1 MPRLHALRGSHA
13 IRPGDLPDLPSVFD
27 PVPLREGGDAMARAV
42 ALATER
48 GAGTLAWVRSA
59 ARAEAAVVLEPEL
72 PLAAARLAF
81 LTAANAL
88 ADALAADGPPEI
100 PVEFDWPGTL
110 RVNGAACGMLRLA
123 APPGCAE
130 AETPAWL
137 VVGMEARLTLTL
149 AQEPGEVPDLTGLAE
164 EGWEGLTAAEL
175 TAGWARHLM
184 AGLDDWQA
192 RGPRRLTER
201 FLARLADARDVV
213 GLRRG
218 IDPATGDLV
227 LDRDG
232 VRTSRSL
239 REALA

>member
-1 MPRLHALRGSHA
+1 MP
-13 IRPGDLPDLPSVFD
+13 IIVPDLPDLPPVFD

-42 ALATER
+42 ALAPER
-48 GAGTLAWVRSA
+48 GAGTLAWVRSSG
-59 ARAEAAVVLEPEL
+59 RAEAAVVLEPEL

-81 LTAANAL
+81 LAAANAL

-100 PVEFDWPGTL
+100 PVEFAWPGAL
-110 RVNGAACGMLRLA
+110 RVNGAACGAVRLA

-130 AETPAWL
+130 DEVPAWL
-137 VVGMEARLTLTL
+137 VVGIEARITL
-149 AQEPGEVPDLTGLAE
+149 AHGQEPGLVPDLTGLAE

-192 RGPRRLTER
+192 RGPRRLSER
-201 FLARLADARDVV
+201 FLARLTDERDVP
-213 GLRRG
+213 GQRRG
-218 IDPATGDLV
+218 IDPGTGDLV

-232 VRTSRSL
+232 VRNSLSL

>member
-1 MPRLHALRGSHA
+1 MPTLT
-13 IRPGDLPDLPSVFD
+13 PDLPDLPSVFD

-42 ALATER
+42 ALAAER

-59 ARAEAAVVLEPEL
+59 GRAEAAVVLEPEM

-81 LTAANAL
+81 LAAANAL

-100 PVEFDWPGTL
+100 PVEFAWPGTL
-110 RVNGAACGMLRLA
+110 RVNGAACGLLRLA
-123 APPGCAE
+123 APPGCVE
-130 AETPAWL
+130 AEIPAWL
-137 VVGMEARLTLTL
+137 VVGMEARISLTQR
-149 AQEPGEVPDLTGLAE
+149 QEPGETPDRTGLAE

-192 RGPRRLTER
+192 KGPRRLSEH
-201 FLARLADARDVV
+201 FLARLIDARDVP
-213 GLRRG
+213 GQRRG

-232 VRTSRSL
+232 VRSIRPL